1 MQRRIRIVDGAAA
14 GMTQADAKIR
24 TINRV
29 MNNATFTVATIGLG
43 EGELRWLQQIVETS
57 QSQALRFVPY
67 VGSPEAAPDIVLIDS
82 DTPQALQSWAGF
94 LKAKAQGKTIS
105 GIVLA
110 REKPA
115 DNPKYLIQRPVSATR
130 LLAMMEKVAIEE
142 HGALRDAAS
151 VSADGTITRTDTG
164 TRGVQSLP
172 GVKALVVDASFPV
185 RTQLKNALKPI
196 ASYVDL
202 AQTGEEAIEFINNK
216 CYDII
221 FLEVMLPGIDGYEIC
236 RMIKRDPKKRTTPV
250 VLLVASASPAESIKG
265 KLALASCD
273 TYLWKPLQQAVVD
286 DVVKKLLPIPTP
298 A

>member
-1 MQRRIRIVDGAAA
+1 
-14 GMTQADAKIR
+14 MTQADAKIWS
-24 TINRV
+24 INRV

-57 QSQALRFVPY
+57 QSRALRFVPY
-67 VGSPEAAPDIVLIDS
+67 VGSPETAPDIVLIDS
-82 DTPQALQSWAGF
+82 DTPQALQSWSGF

-110 REKPA
+110 RERPP

-130 LLAMMEKVAIEE
+130 LLAILEKVAIEE
-142 HGALRDAAS
+142 HGAPRDAAS
-151 VSADGTITRTDTG
+151 LSADDTITRTDTG
-164 TRGVQSLP
+164 TLGVQANGLP
-172 GVKALVVDASFPV
+172 GLKALVVDASFPV
-185 RTQLKNALKPI
+185 RTQLKNALKTI
-196 ASYVDL
+196 ASHVDL

-216 CYDII
+216 RYDII

-265 KLALASCD
+265 KIALASCD
-273 TYLWKPLQQAVVD
+273 TYLAKPVQQAVID

>member
-1 MQRRIRIVDGAAA
+1 
-14 GMTQADAKIR
+14 
-24 TINRV
+24 
-29 MNNATFTVATIGLG
+29 
-43 EGELRWLQQIVETS
+43 
-57 QSQALRFVPY
+57 
-67 VGSPEAAPDIVLIDS
+67 
-82 DTPQALQSWAGF
+82 F

-110 REKPA
+110 REQPA
-115 DNPKYLIQRPVSATR
+115 DNPKYLIQRPVSAAR

-142 HGALRDAAS
+142 HGAPRDAAS
-151 VSADGTITRTDTG
+151 VSADDTITRTDTG
-164 TRGVQSLP
+164 ARGVQGLP
-172 GVKALVVDASFPV
+172 GGVKALVVDASFPV

-216 CYDII
+216 RYDII

>member
-1 MQRRIRIVDGAAA
+1 
-14 GMTQADAKIR
+14 
-24 TINRV
+24 

-43 EGELRWLQQIVETS
+43 ESELRWLQQIVETS

-67 VGSPEAAPDIVLIDS
+67 VASPETAPDIVLIDS

-94 LKAKAQGKTIS
+94 LKAKALGKTIS

-110 REKPA
+110 REQPA

-130 LLAMMEKVAIEE
+130 LLAMLEKVAIEE
-142 HGALRDAAS
+142 HGAPRDAAS
-151 VSADGTITRTDTG
+151 LSADDTVTRTDTG
-164 TRGVQSLP
+164 TRGVQGL
-172 GVKALVVDASFPV
+172 KALVVDASFPV
-185 RTQLKNALKPI
+185 RTQLKNALKSI
-196 ASYVDL
+196 ASHVDL

-216 CYDII
+216 RYNII

-250 VLLVASASPAESIKG
+250 VLLVASASPAESIRG
-265 KLALASCD
+265 KLALATCD
-273 TYLWKPLQQAVVD
+273 TYLWKPLQQAVID
-286 DVVKKLLPIPTP
+286 DVVKKLLPIPAP